1 MALTGYLGV
10 AELESYDAPWEVGL
24 LVHVGHHSCNGELVG
39 IGLEHDLEGPQE
51 C

>member
-10 AELESYDAPWEVGL
+10 AELESYDAPRKVGL
-24 LVHVGHHSCNGELVG
+24 LVHVGHPTCDGKLVG